1 MNDLIQRASVEQAR
15 ASDPQA
21 SVFVSANAGTGKTK
35 LLTDRVLRLL
45 LSGATADGI
54 LCVTYTRAAAAEM
67 RNRIYTRLAQW
78 AIISTADLTIDL
90 QSMGIMAPT
99 QANIRLA
106 RMLFAKILDND
117 SGPRV
122 ETVHSF
128 CQSILRR
135 FPIEAGIA
143 PNASLADD
151 AEQGRLKSIAKV
163 AVMNSLESKVQMAV
177 ATIANQSSED
187 QATEI
192 LAEFL
197 RQVPNLDDDDII
209 SQLQV
214 HFRDD
219 LGVPNADFVEQQI
232 ADTLANIDVE
242 ALRAAAA
249 TLQNAKTE
257 SQRERGAA
265 FFAWLALDSDM
276 RITRLDVLVDAL
288 FTANGPRSERSL
300 SNAAVRAEY
309 PPVVDVQLAVINIL
323 IPILHMTATDRCR
336 ELTEAIYIYG
346 AAFQRHYQRLK
357 ESRGL
362 LDYDDLITVT
372 NRLLEQSEASQW
384 VAWKLDNGIDHVLV
398 DEAQD
403 TSPAQWTL
411 LSRLVESFFDGS
423 DMPVAVNADY
433 AEVGKGGSL
442 PRSVFAVGDFK
453 QSIYSFQGAD
463 PKVLGQNRALL
474 RDKADSAGIDFRT
487 LSLSVSFRSTSPILG
502 LVNGLIPDLDGIQD
516 FVSHDLARL
525 NKGGFVEVWPLIDAL
540 VADEKIEGF
549 VPADISSMQSASAI
563 AASHLAQTL
572 KSWIGIRPLP
582 SSDADH
588 GSKTVR
594 AGDILILLRK
604 RDVFFEQ
611 VLVALQEQGVAVA
624 GADRMRLVGQ
634 IEIQDLLALGDV
646 ALLPD
651 DDLQLAAV
659 LKSPLFGI
667 SEDQLFDL
675 AHDRGSH
682 SLFHQLMRYLGS
694 NKSLGHIADRLE
706 QWCNMVDRGSVF
718 SFYSNVLVDGGRDKF
733 RARLG
738 SSVDE
743 ALDHFLAVAQSY
755 GESGGVSLTAF
766 LAAVRAGGGEVKRD
780 MDAGNVDEVRVMTIH
795 GAKGL
800 EAPIVILPD
809 MLRHSAPHSS
819 LTTGEDKQFVYWEAG
834 SRLRPPF
841 LEAARQKTSDLRAE
855 EDNRLL
861 YVALTRARDGLV
873 IGGWEKQN
881 SRWLENSPYSR
892 IKAYLAAHPD
902 VIEDEGGV
910 LRHIVETVSETVS
923 ESEPASCSKPDGDAQ
938 THVPA
943 MAREPTDT
951 SWLHQPAPDLP
962 PDSRPLRPSEPANL
976 YAAHPLG
983 FGMIDSRSQAVALA
997 RGRLAH
1003 RLFEVLPVMPQDQRH
1018 AVAERMIAAVD
1029 MLTPDQGEQLKSEV
1043 FVILNDPR
1051 FVDLFGADA
1060 LAEVPVTGMVR
1071 DRGVSGQIDR
1081 LYVGDDIV
1089 ILADFK
1095 TGIMQDVEPPE
1106 AYQRQMALY
1115 AALIAEI
1122 FPDKPIVCWLIW
1134 TETARLQEITDT
1146 MRAAALGRVF
1156 GEIETSL

>member
-1 MNDLIQRASVEQAR
+1 MNDLIQRASAEQAR
-15 ASDPQA
+15 ASDPLA

-45 LSGATADGI
+45 LSGADADSI

-67 RNRIYTRLAQW
+67 RNRIYARLASW
-78 AIISTADLTIDL
+78 AIISTVDLTKDL
-90 QSMGIMAPT
+90 QSMGIVAPS

-117 SGPRV
+117 NGPRV

-143 PNASLADD
+143 PNVNLADD
-151 AEQGRLKSIAKV
+151 AEQDRLKSIAKV
-163 AVMNSLESKVQMAV
+163 AVMNSLDPQIQMAV
-177 ATIANQSSED
+177 ATIANQSSEG
-187 QATEI
+187 QASEI
-192 LAEFL
+192 LNAFL
-197 RQVPNLDDDDII
+197 RQVPTLDDEDAV
-209 SQLQV
+209 SGLQA

-219 LGVPNADFVEQQI
+219 LDMPEAGSVEKHI
-232 ADTLANIDVE
+232 AKALAKIDDE

-249 TLQNAKTE
+249 ALQNANVKT
-257 SQRERGAA
+257 QRERGAS
-265 FFAWLALDSDM
+265 FFAWLALDAEM
-276 RITRLDVLVDAL
+276 RIIRLNMLIDAL
-288 FTANGPRSERSL
+288 FTANGPRSARSL
-300 SNAAVRAEY
+300 SNAEIRAEY
-309 PPVVDVQLAVINIL
+309 PPIVDVQLAVINIL
-323 IPILHMTATDRCR
+323 TPILHMMAMDRCR
-336 ELTEAIYIYG
+336 ELTTALYIYG
-346 AAFQRHYQRLK
+346 AAFQHNYQVLK

-362 LDYDDLITVT
+362 LDYDDLIAVT
-372 NRLLEQSEASQW
+372 NRLLARSEAAQW
-384 VAWKLDNGIDHVLV
+384 VAWKLDNGIGHVLV

-411 LSRLVESFFDGS
+411 LLRLVESFFDGS
-423 DMPVAVNADY
+423 DMPVPASSASGAAVDMDI
-433 AEVGKGGSL
+433 S

-474 RDKADSAGIDFRT
+474 RHKADAAAIDFRA
-487 LSLSVSFRSTSPILG
+487 LSLSVSFRSTAPILG
-502 LVNGLIPDLDGIQD
+502 LVNDLIPDLDGIQD
-516 FVSHDLARL
+516 FVGHDLARRH
-525 NKGGFVEVWPLIDAL
+525 KGGFVEVWPIIDAP
-540 VADEKIEGF
+540 VDEEKPDAFTPAKI
-549 VPADISSMQSASAI
+549 ASMQGASAV
-563 AASHLAQTL
+563 AATHLARTL
-572 KSWIGIRPLP
+572 KSWIGKRPLP
-582 SSDADH
+582 SLDNDH
-588 GSKTVR
+588 TAKTIT

-624 GADRMRLVGQ
+624 GADRMRLVDQ

-651 DDLQLAAV
+651 DDLQLAAL

-667 SEDQLFDL
+667 SEEQLFDL
-675 AHDRGSH
+675 AHDKGSH
-682 SLFHQLMRYLGS
+682 SLFRQLMRYLGS
-694 NKSLGHIADRLE
+694 NDPLGYIADRLE
-706 QWCNMVDRGSVF
+706 RWCSMVDGGSVF

-743 ALDHFLAVAQSY
+743 ALDHFLAVAQNY

-766 LAAVRAGGGEVKRD
+766 LAAVRSGGGDVKRD
-780 MDAGNVDEVRVMTIH
+780 MDTGNVDEVRVMTIH

-809 MLRHSAPHSS
+809 MLRHSAPYSP
-819 LTTGEDKQFVYWEAG
+819 LITGEDQRFVYWEAG
-834 SRLRPPF
+834 SHLRPPF
-841 LEAARQKTSDLRAE
+841 LEAARQKANDLRAE

-892 IKAYLAAHPD
+892 IKACLANHPD
-902 VIEDEGGV
+902 VIEGEDGV
-910 LRHIVETVSETVS
+910 LRHSVRTRSEPEPETRS
-923 ESEPASCSKPDGDAQ
+923 ESADNAQIRVPDLASEPL
-938 THVPA
+938 
-943 MAREPTDT
+943 DT

-962 PDSRPLRPSEPANL
+962 PDCRPLRPSEPANL
-976 YAAHPLG
+976 YATHPLG
-983 FGMIDSRSQAVALA
+983 FAVSDSRSQAKALS

-1003 RLFEVLPVMPQDQRH
+1003 RLFEVLPTVSLDQRD
-1018 AVAERMIAAVD
+1018 AVAERMIAAID
-1029 MLTPDQGEQLKSEV
+1029 MLSSDEGVQLKNEV
-1043 FVILNDPR
+1043 FTILNDPR
-1051 FVDLFGADA
+1051 FVDLFAPDA

-1081 LYVGDDIV
+1081 LYVGDDNV

-1095 TGIMQDVEPPE
+1095 TGIGYEDIPPE
-1106 AYQRQMALY
+1106 TYQRQMALY

-1122 FPDKPIVCWLIW
+1122 FPNKPIVCWLIW
-1134 TETARLQEITDT
+1134 TETARIQEITDS
-1146 MRAAALGRVF
+1146 MRASALARIF

>member
-1 MNDLIQRASVEQAR
+1 MNDLIQRASADQAR

-45 LSGATADGI
+45 LSGAEADGI

-67 RNRIYTRLAQW
+67 RNRIYARLARW
-78 AIISTADLTIDL
+78 AIISTADLTTDL
-90 QSMGIMAPT
+90 QSMGIAAPT

-117 SGPRV
+117 NGPRV

-143 PNASLADD
+143 PNANLADD
-151 AEQGRLKSIAKV
+151 VEQDRLKSIAKIL
-163 AVMNSLESKVQMAV
+163 VMNSLEPEIQMAV
-177 ATIANQSSED
+177 ATIANQTSEG
-187 QATEI
+187 QASEILTEFLRRVPDLDDTEI
-192 LAEFL
+192 LSRL
-197 RQVPNLDDDDII
+197 R
-209 SQLQV
+209 S

-219 LGVPNADFVEQQI
+219 LGIADTDFVEQQI
-232 ADTLANIDVE
+232 AEALAKIDDE

-249 TLQNAKTE
+249 ALQNAKTKTKT
-257 SQRERGAA
+257 QRERGAV
-265 FFAWLALDSDM
+265 FFAWLALDAQT
-276 RITRLDVLVDAL
+276 RIHKLNLLVDTL
-288 FTANGPRSERSL
+288 FTANGPRAERGL
-300 SNAAVRAEY
+300 SNADIRSEY
-309 PPVVDVQLAVINIL
+309 PPVVDVQLAVIDIL
-323 IPILHMTATDRCR
+323 TPILHLIATDRCR
-336 ELTEAIYIYG
+336 ELTEALYIFG
-346 AAFQRHYQRLK
+346 ATFQRHYQRLK

-362 LDYDDLITVT
+362 LDYDDLIAIT
-372 NRLLEQSEASQW
+372 NRLLARSEAAQW
-384 VAWKLDNGIDHVLV
+384 VAWKLDNGIGHVLV

-411 LSRLVESFFDGS
+411 LLRLVESFFDGS
-423 DMPVAVNADY
+423 DMPASSSFVHGTPADMD
-433 AEVGKGGSL
+433 L
-442 PRSVFAVGDFK
+442 TPRSVFAVGDFK

-463 PKVLGQNRALL
+463 PQVLSQNRTLL
-474 RDKADSAGIDFRT
+474 KDKAVETGIDFRA

-502 LVNGLIPDLDGIQD
+502 LVNDLIPDLDGIQD
-516 FVSHDLARL
+516 FVSHDLARM
-525 NKGGFVEVWPLIDAL
+525 NKGGFVEVWPVIDAT
-540 VADEKIEGF
+540 VEEDKIEGF
-549 VPADISSMQSASAI
+549 VPANIASMQGASAM
-563 AASHLAQTL
+563 AANHLARTL
-572 KSWIGIRPLP
+572 KSWIGTRPLP
-582 SSDADH
+582 SSDNKNSASQKI
-588 GSKTVR
+588 G

-624 GADRMRLVGQ
+624 GADRMRLADQ

-651 DDLQLAAV
+651 DDLQLAAL

-667 SEDQLFDL
+667 SEEQLFDL
-675 AHDRGSH
+675 AYDRGSR
-682 SLFHQLMRYLGS
+682 SLFQRLMHYLGS
-694 NKSLGHIADRLE
+694 NEPLGQIADRLE
-706 QWCNMVDRGSVF
+706 KWCGMVDRGSVF
-718 SFYSNVLVDGGRDKF
+718 SFYSNVLIDGGRDKF

-743 ALDHFLAVAQSY
+743 SLDHFLAVAQSY

-780 MDAGNVDEVRVMTIH
+780 MDAGNADEVRIMTIH

-809 MLRHSAPHSS
+809 MLRHSSPYSS
-819 LTTGEDKQFVYWEAG
+819 LTIGEDQRFVYWEAG

-841 LEAARQKTSDLRAE
+841 LEAARQKASDLRAE

-881 SRWLENSPYSR
+881 SRWLEDSPYSK
-892 IKAYLAAHPD
+892 IKAYFSSHPD
-902 VIEDEGGV
+902 VVEDDDGV
-910 LRHIVETVSETVS
+910 LRHVSIPMSDTVSETAV
-923 ESEPASCSKPDGDAQ
+923 KPVDDIKMQ
-938 THVPA
+938 VPDID
-943 MAREPTDT
+943 REVTDT
-951 SWLHQPAPDLP
+951 SWLFRPAPDLP
-962 PDSRPLRPSEPANL
+962 PDSRPLRPSEPASL
-976 YAAHPLG
+976 YAPHSLG
-983 FGMIDSRSQAVALA
+983 FGMKDSKTQAIALA

-1003 RLFEVLPVMPQDQRH
+1003 HLFEILPAVQQHQRN
-1018 AVAERMIAAVD
+1018 AVAERMIKAVD
-1029 MLTPDQGEQLKSEV
+1029 MLTPDQGTQLKTEV
-1043 FVILNDPR
+1043 FAILNDQR
-1051 FVDLFGADA
+1051 FADLFASDA

-1081 LYVGDDIV
+1081 LYIGDDSV

-1095 TGIMQDVEPPE
+1095 TGIVHDDTVPE

-1115 AALIAEI
+1115 ADLIAQI
-1122 FPDKPIVCWLIW
+1122 FPDKSIVCWLIW
-1134 TETARLQEITDT
+1134 TETARLQEITDS
-1146 MRAAALGRVF
+1146 MRASALARIF
-1156 GEIETSL
+1156 GEIETSS

>member
-1 MNDLIQRASVEQAR
+1 MMNDLIQRASADQAR

-45 LSGATADGI
+45 LSGAEADGI

-67 RNRIYTRLAQW
+67 RNRIYARLASW
-78 AIISTADLTIDL
+78 AIVSTADLTTDL

-117 SGPRV
+117 NGPRV

-143 PNASLADD
+143 PNANLADD
-151 AEQGRLKSIAKV
+151 AEQDRLKSIAKV
-163 AVMNSLESKVQMAV
+163 AVMNSQDLKIQMAV
-177 ATIANQSSED
+177 ATIANQSSEE
-187 QATEI
+187 QAADI
-192 LAEFL
+192 LTAFL
-197 RQVPNLDDDDII
+197 RQVPNLDDDDIV
-209 SQLQV
+209 SRLQV

-219 LGVPNADFVEQQI
+219 LGLPDAGFVEQHI
-232 ADTLANIDVE
+232 AKAVADIDDE
-242 ALRAAAA
+242 ALRAVAAA
-249 TLQNAKTE
+249 LQNAKTE
-257 SQRERGAA
+257 SQRERGVA
-265 FFAWLALDSDM
+265 FFAWLALDAEM
-276 RITRLDVLVDAL
+276 RINRLNLLVDAL
-288 FTANGPRSERSL
+288 FTAHGPRSERSL
-300 SNAAVRAEY
+300 SNADIRAEY
-309 PPVVDVQLAVINIL
+309 PPIVEVQLAVIDIL

-336 ELTEAIYIYG
+336 ELTEALYIYG
-346 AAFQRHYQRLK
+346 AAFQRHYQSLK

-362 LDYDDLITVT
+362 LDYDDLIAVT
-372 NRLLEQSEASQW
+372 NRLLSRSEAAQW
-384 VAWKLDNGIDHVLV
+384 VAWKLDNGIGHVLV

-403 TSPAQWTL
+403 TSPTQWTL
-411 LSRLVESFFDGS
+411 LLRLIESFFDGS
-423 DMPVAVNADY
+423 DMPDSVSSAQA
-433 AEVGKGGSL
+433 GSEDGDG
-442 PRSVFAVGDFK
+442 PMRSVFAVGDFK

-463 PKVLGQNRALL
+463 PQVLGQNRNLL
-474 RDKADSAGIDFRT
+474 RTKADAAAIDFRA
-487 LSLSVSFRSTSPILG
+487 LSLSVSFRSTAPILG

-516 FVSHDLARL
+516 FVSHDLARH
-525 NKGGFVEVWPLIDAL
+525 NKGGFVEVWPVIEAS
-540 VADEKIEGF
+540 AEEENTEGF
-549 VPADISSMQSASAI
+549 TPANIASTQGASAL

-572 KSWIGIRPLP
+572 KSWIGNRPLP
-582 SSDADH
+582 SSDNDH
-588 GSKTVR
+588 APRKVM

-624 GADRMRLVGQ
+624 GADRMRLVDQ

-646 ALLPD
+646 VLLPD
-651 DDLQLAAV
+651 DDLQLAAL

-667 SEDQLFDL
+667 SEEQLFDL

-682 SLFHQLMRYLGS
+682 SLFRRLMRYLGS
-694 NKSLGHIADRLE
+694 NDPLGRIADRLE
-706 QWCNMVDRGSVF
+706 QWIRMVDGGSVF
-718 SFYSNVLVDGGRDKF
+718 SFYSNVLVDGGRERF

-755 GESGGVSLTAF
+755 GEAGGVSLTSF
-766 LAAVRAGGGEVKRD
+766 LASVRAGGGDVKRD
-780 MDAGNVDEVRVMTIH
+780 MDSGNVDEVRIMTIH

-809 MLRHSAPHSS
+809 MLRHRVPSS
-819 LTTGEDKQFVYWEAG
+819 PLTSGEDQRFVYWEAG

-841 LEAARQKTSDLRAE
+841 LEAARQKASALRAE

-873 IGGWEKQN
+873 IGGWQKQN
-881 SRWLENSPYSR
+881 SRWLENSPYSQ
-892 IKAYLAAHPD
+892 IKDYFASHPD
-902 VIEDEGGV
+902 VIEDDDGT
-910 LRHIVETVSETVS
+910 LRHVVETVSEP
-923 ESEPASCSKPDGDAQ
+923 EAASRSKPDDSKQ
-938 THVPA
+938 MNVPDIA
-943 MAREPTDT
+943 GEPADT
-951 SWLHQPAPDLP
+951 SWLHRPAPDFP

-976 YAAHPLG
+976 HAPNPLG
-983 FGMIDSRSQAVALA
+983 FGLTDSRSQAIALA

-1003 RLFEVLPVMPQDQRH
+1003 RLFEILPTVPLDQRN
-1018 AVAERMIAAVD
+1018 ALAERMIAAVD
-1029 MLTPDQGEQLKSEV
+1029 MLSPDQGAQLKDEV
-1043 FVILNDPR
+1043 FTILDDSR
-1051 FVDLFGADA
+1051 FADLFSDDA

-1081 LYVGDDIV
+1081 LYIGDDSI

-1095 TGIMQDVEPPE
+1095 TGIAHDDTPPE
-1106 AYQRQMALY
+1106 TYQRQMALY

-1122 FPDKPIVCWLIW
+1122 FPDKSIVCWLIW
-1134 TETARLQEITDT
+1134 TETARLQEVTDS
-1146 MRAAALGRVF
+1146 MRASALARIF
-1156 GEIETSL
+1156 GDIEAS

>member
-1 MNDLIQRASVEQAR
+1 MNDLVQRASAEQAR

-45 LSGATADGI
+45 LSGAEADSI

-67 RNRIYTRLAQW
+67 RNRIYALLASW
-78 AIISTADLTIDL
+78 AIISTADLTKDL
-90 QSMGIMAPT
+90 QSMGITAPAQT
-99 QANIRLA
+99 DIRLA
-106 RMLFAKILDND
+106 RTLFAQILDND
-117 SGPRV
+117 NGPRV

-143 PNASLADD
+143 PNANLADD
-151 AEQGRLKSIAKV
+151 AEQDRLKSITKV
-163 AVMNSLESKVQMAV
+163 AVMNSLDPKVQMAV
-177 ATIANQSSED
+177 ATIANHSSED
-187 QATEI
+187 QISDILTAFLRHVPQLDDPEI
-192 LAEFL
+192 LS
-197 RQVPNLDDDDII
+197 R
-209 SQLQV
+209 LQT

-219 LGVPNADFVEQQI
+219 LSVPDADFVEQHI
-232 ADTLANIDVE
+232 AEALTNIDDE
-242 ALRAAAA
+242 ALRAVAVA
-249 TLQNAKTE
+249 LQNSDTE
-257 SQRERGAA
+257 SQRVRGVA
-265 FFAWLALDSDM
+265 FFAWLALDTE
-276 RITRLDVLVDAL
+276 TRVSKLNLLVDAL
-288 FTANGPRSERSL
+288 FTATGARSERGL
-300 SNAAVRAEY
+300 SNAAIRAEY
-309 PPVVDVQLAVINIL
+309 PPVVDVQLAVIDIL
-323 IPILHMTATDRCR
+323 VPVLHIMATHRCR
-336 ELTEAIYIYG
+336 ELTEALYIYG
-346 AAFQRHYQRLK
+346 STFQRHYQRLK

-372 NRLLEQSEASQW
+372 NRLLERSEAAQW
-384 VAWKLDNGIDHVLV
+384 VAWKLDNGIGHVLV

-403 TSPAQWTL
+403 TSPTQWTL
-411 LSRLVESFFDGS
+411 LLRLVEPFFDGS
-423 DMPVAVNADY
+423 NVPVVANSANAD
-433 AEVGKGGSL
+433 AGDMSII

-463 PKVLGQNRALL
+463 PQVLGLNRTLL
-474 RDKADSAGIDFRT
+474 RNKAAAAEIDFRA
-487 LSLSVSFRSTSPILG
+487 LSLSVSFRSTAPILD

-516 FVSHDLARL
+516 FVTHDLARL
-525 NKGGFVEVWPLIDAL
+525 NKGGFVEVWPVIEAPVIED
-540 VADEKIEGF
+540 KIESF
-549 VPADISSMQSASAI
+549 APADITTMQGASVM
-563 AASHLAQTL
+563 AANHLAQTL
-572 KSWIGIRPLP
+572 KSWIGKRSLP
-582 SSDADH
+582 SSDNGRA
-588 GSKTVR
+588 SKTIM

-624 GADRMRLVGQ
+624 GADRMRLVDQ
-634 IEIQDLLALGDV
+634 IEVQDLLALGDV

-675 AHDRGSH
+675 AHDRGSQ
-682 SLFHQLMRYLGS
+682 SLFQRLRRNLGS
-694 NKSLGHIADRLE
+694 NEPLGRIADRLE
-706 QWCNMVDRGSVF
+706 EWCNMVDKGSVF

-743 ALDHFLAVAQSY
+743 SLDHFLSVAQSY

-819 LTTGEDKQFVYWEAG
+819 LTTGEDKPFVYWEAG

-841 LEAARQKTSDLRAE
+841 LEKARQKASDLRAE

-881 SRWLENSPYSR
+881 SRWLENSPYSK
-892 IKAYLAAHPD
+892 IKAHFAAHPD
-902 VIEDEGGV
+902 VVEDDGGV
-910 LRHIVETVSETVS
+910 LHHIAKTI
-923 ESEPASCSKPDGDAQ
+923 SEPEFVPRSKPDDDVKTQ
-938 THVPA
+938 VPD
-943 MAREPTDT
+943 MASEPIDT
-951 SWLHQPAPDLP
+951 SWLHWPAPDLP
-962 PDSRPLRPSEPANL
+962 PDSRPLRPSEPTNL
-976 YAAHPLG
+976 HAAYPLG
-983 FGMIDSRSQAVALA
+983 FGMSDSRSQAEALA

-1003 RLFEVLPVMPQDQRH
+1003 RLFEVLPTVQQDQRD
-1018 AVAERMIAAVD
+1018 AVAEKMIAAID
-1029 MLTPDQGEQLKSEV
+1029 MLSSDQGQQLKNEV
-1043 FVILNDPR
+1043 FAILHDRR
-1051 FVDLFGADA
+1051 FVDLFAPDA

-1081 LYVGDDIV
+1081 LYIGNDSV

-1095 TGIMQDVEPPE
+1095 TGIAHDDAPPKT
-1106 AYQRQMALY
+1106 YQRQMALY

-1122 FPDKPIVCWLIW
+1122 FPDKSIVCWLIW
-1134 TETARLQEITDT
+1134 TETARLQEITDS
-1146 MRAAALGRVF
+1146 MRAEVLARIF
-1156 GEIETSL
+1156 GDTETSL